1 LAAVVLRAGIAAAVP
16 LAMSNDGRASAQR
29 RRSMTA
35 TAEINT
41 TKVAVGDYEFHLN

>member
-29 RRSMTA
+29 RSMTA